1 MSTPSEYCKRFAAL
15 ALRIM
20 LGGIFALP
28 GVRSAQAETI
38 ALASE
43 GTALYRIVVP
53 DSNSNAGRFAA
64 EELKK
69 YLDQMSASDFEIVT
83 ETSGRA
89 ILVTTVQSLSRIDP
103 RVNISAMGD
112 DEFGI
117 FMRGQKLLLTG
128 GSDRSLL
135 YAVYEF
141 LTVVGC
147 LWLAP
152 DFDFF
157 EGKSRMIPAVREL
170 RYSHSSDRTEK
181 PVLKYRKLY
190 IEEGLTHHAE
200 NLKTL
205 IDWMPKARYNILVA
219 PLDYEGKGRVC
230 WDNWRD
236 SLIPELEKRSIHVE
250 VGGHGYQNFLNAGMD
265 NGRLFREHPEWF
277 GLGHDGERK
286 TNPRMVFC
294 TSNMRAVKFLHAN
307 LLDYLKKHPEIDIFD
322 FWPPDSETW
331 CECEKC
337 SSMGTPSDRHA
348 LLVSQTARYLRKKI
362 PGVKLECI
370 AYHRYVEPPQG
381 KMPDSN
387 VLIDFCPIN
396 QSFEFQIYEEG
407 SGNNR
412 MYRNHLLSWLKR
424 FGGDIS
430 IYSYYRKYAWRSLP
444 VMIPHY
450 MQNDLLFYSSCGVR
464 GVSVYSEPG
473 DWFTYGLNH
482 YVLARLAWNP
492 ETDVDKLIT
501 DYCSVLFGTEAN
513 LAVSVLAGLEDIVRF
528 SCRVAF
534 TEPKSPGQYN
544 GYINRLDQ
552 LGQEIQITQ
561 QNLRT
566 MGIVNRHLQ
575 RLGLMVEYA
584 GLSALYMKNISEN
597 NKEKADQT
605 ADDIKKLMTENARM
619 GVFIPR

>member
-1 MSTPSEYCKRFAAL
+1 MFHPSEYCNRLAAI
-15 ALRIM
+15 ALRI
-20 LGGIFALP
+20 LPGIIFLFP
-28 GVRSAQAETI
+28 GVRSAFAETI
-38 ALASE
+38 VLASE
-43 GTALYRIVVP
+43 GSAQYRIVAASSSGSV
-53 DSNSNAGRFAA
+53 RFAA

-69 YLDQMSASDFEIVT
+69 YLDQISGASFENET
-83 ETSGRA
+83 ETTGKT
-89 ILVTTVQSLSRIDP
+89 ILVGTLSELSRKEP
-103 RVNISAMGD
+103 HRNIPSLVE

-117 FMRGQKLLLTG
+117 FRRGQEILLTG
-128 GSDRSLL
+128 GSPGLVI
-135 YAVYEF
+135 YAVYGF
-141 LTVVGC
+141 LSDIGC
-147 LWLAP
+147 RWPAP
-152 DFDFF
+152 DFDFY
-157 EGKSRMIPAVREL
+157 EGKSRLIPAAREL
-170 RYSHSSDRTEK
+170 KYTHSSDRTEK

-190 IEEGLTHHAE
+190 IEEGLTHKTE

-219 PLDYEGKGRVC
+219 PLNYEGKGRVC

-236 SLIPELEKRSIHVE
+236 QLIPELEKRGILVE

-277 GLGHDGERK
+277 GLGHDGKRQ
-286 TNPRMVFC
+286 TNPRMVIC
-294 TSNMRAVKFLHAN
+294 TSNRSAVRFLHAN

-337 SSMGTPSDRHA
+337 RSMGTPSDRHA
-348 LLVSQTARYLRKKI
+348 HLVSQTSRYLRKKI
-362 PGVKLECI
+362 PGVQLECI
-370 AYHRYVEPPQG
+370 AYNRYVEPPQN

-412 MYRNHLLSWLKR
+412 MYRDHLLTWMKR
-424 FGGDIS
+424 FEGDIS

-450 MQNDLLFYSSCGVR
+450 MKRDLLFYSSCGVR
-464 GVSVYSEPG
+464 GISVYSEPG

-482 YVLARLAWNP
+482 YVLAHLAWNP

-501 DYCSVLFGTEAN
+501 EYCSVLFGTEAN
-513 LAVSVLAGLEDIVRF
+513 LAASVFTGLEEMVRF
-528 SCRVAF
+528 GCRVPF

-552 LGQEIQITQ
+552 IGNEILNTQ
-561 QNLRT
+561 QKLRT
-566 MGIVNRHLQ
+566 GGIINRHLH

-584 GLSALYMKNISEN
+584 GMSALYMKYISEG
-597 NKEKADQT
+597 KQEQADET
-605 ADDIKKLMTENARM
+605 AGGIRKLLIGNAHE

>member
-1 MSTPSEYCKRFAAL
+1 MSTPSENCKRLAAL

-28 GVRSAQAETI
+28 GVRFAQAETI
-38 ALASE
+38 VLSSE
-43 GTALYRIVVP
+43 GTARYRIVVP
-53 DSNSNAGRFAA
+53 VSDSNAGRFAA

-69 YLDQMSASDFEIVT
+69 YLDQMSVSDFEVGT
-83 ETSGRA
+83 ETSGRD
-89 ILVTTVQSLSRIDP
+89 ILVATVQSLSRIDP
-103 RVNISAMGD
+103 HVNISALGD

-147 LWLAP
+147 RWPAP

-170 RYSHSSDRTEK
+170 KYSHSSDRTEK

-190 IEEGLTHHAE
+190 IEEGLTHDPE
-200 NLKTL
+200 NLRIL

-219 PLDYEGKGRVC
+219 PLNYGGKGRVC

-236 SLIPELEKRSIHVE
+236 SLIPELEKRGILVE

-277 GLGHDGERK
+277 GLGHDGERQS
-286 TNPRMVFC
+286 NPHMVFC
-294 TSNMRAVKFLHAN
+294 TSNRSSMKFLHSS

-337 SSMGTPSDRHA
+337 SSMGTPSERHA
-348 LLVSQTARYLRKKI
+348 ILVSQTARCLRKKI

-370 AYHRYVEPPQG
+370 AYHRYVEPPQS

-396 QSFEFQIYEEG
+396 QSFDYQIYEEG
-407 SGNNR
+407 SANNR
-412 MYRNHLLSWLKR
+412 MYRDHLLSWLKR

-464 GVSVYSEPG
+464 GISVYSEPG

-482 YVLARLAWNP
+482 YVLAHLAWNP
-492 ETDVDKLIT
+492 KTDVDKLIT
-501 DYCSVLFGTEAN
+501 DYCSVLFGPEAN
-513 LAVSVLAGLEDIVRF
+513 LAASVFTGLEEIVRF
-528 SCRVAF
+528 GCRVPF
-534 TEPKSPGQYN
+534 SQPKSPGQYN
-544 GYINRLDQ
+544 GYINRLE
-552 LGQEIQITQ
+552 LFEKEIQT
-561 QNLRT
+561 NLHIHRN
-566 MGIVNRHLQ
+566 GEIVNRHLQ
-575 RLGLMVEYA
+575 RLSLMVEYA
-584 GLSALYMKNISEN
+584 GLSALYLKDISEKNQEQADKTAENIS
-597 NKEKADQT
+597 
-605 ADDIKKLMTENARM
+605 KLMSENARM
-619 GVFIPR
+619 GLFIPR